1 MEWRKP
7 NKIKIAFIVTYI
19 NVSLFSCN
27 FLPAQKSD
35 FINPEGK
42 LINTRFI
49 LPDGYQRIQYNE
61 GTFEYYLQHLP
72 LKDHGSVVSYYNGEK
87 KNKKNVYLAVIDMEI
102 GSKNLQQ
109 CADAII
115 RLRSEFLYSKKKYN
129 NIHFNYTNGF
139 RVDYTRWMKGDRIKV
154 TGNKCEWIHTSNY
167 DNSYSTFRKY
177 LDNIFMYA
185 GTLSLSAEMKKINYQ
200 DLKPGDVLIQ
210 GGSPGHAVIV
220 VDMAI
225 HSKSGKKIYML
236 AQSYMPAQEIQ
247 ILCNPENSN
256 TPWYELNNNEENI
269 FTPEWTFTKNDAKR
283 FHEE

>member
-7 NKIKIAFIVTYI
+7 NKIKITLIFTYI
-19 NVSLFSCN
+19 NVSLISCN

-35 FINPEGK
+35 
-42 LINTRFI
+42 LINTEGKQINNRFL
-49 LPDGYQRIQYNE
+49 LPEGYQRIQYNE
-61 GTFEYYLQHLP
+61 GTFEYYLQHLL
-72 LKDHGSVVSYYNGEK
+72 LKEHGSVVNYYNGEK
-87 KNKKNVYLAVIDMEI
+87 KIKKNVYLAVIDMEI

-115 RLRSEFLYSKKKYN
+115 RLRSEFLFSQKKFN
-129 NIHFNYTNGF
+129 MIHFNYTNGF

-154 TGNKCEWIHTSNY
+154 TGNKCEWIHTSDY

-225 HSKSGKKIYML
+225 HSNSGKKIYML
-236 AQSYMPAQEIQ
+236 AQSFMPAQEIQ
-247 ILCNPENSN
+247 ILCNPEIFNS
-256 TPWYELNNNEENI
+256 PWYELNNNEENI
-269 FTPEWTFTKNDAKR
+269 ITPEWTFTKNDAKR